1 MLKNLLLHFKTLADY
16 IAKRDDTKNYGI
28 PSDSITFVDES
39 RRINTFNTDYY
50 CGTSQLGS
58 MAYKSSL
65 YDLTIQG
72 NGTTIGTFDPNG
84 EAKTINITPEIL
96 GALSNDDGK
105 AIAKAI
111 AEAVARAQESYS
123 YTDNLR
129 NQFDAHEHPQ
139 YLTSHQS
146 IYTLTINVNGV
157 EYEVFKPNVRSS
169 TINITPEILGA
180 LSNDD
185 GKAIAK
191 AIAEAVA
198 RAQEAYS
205 YTDNLRNQFDAH
217 THDYAP
223 TSHTH
228 PYLPLTGGEVN
239 GNVTVAGEVS
249 VNGANINVT
258 QGNVYAEGFI
268 HRGGGASD
276 LLTADGGLVSKANF
290 APAKKYAELD
300 ADDNLSV
307 MGDINANGNLHTYG
321 TVSVESGSS
330 DDILM
335 ADGSFQSLQQL
346 KNSIS
351 SVPKFSVKVV
361 SALPATGDESTIYL
375 LKSGGD
381 EGNLYTEYL
390 YVNGAWEMLGAQSL
404 NLSEYAKVDDLND
417 VNNKV
422 PASANATDNGEY
434 IEILF
439 GNTSGKYL
447 FSTILN
453 LATHTSSGL
462 MSATD
467 KTKLDSALTEH
478 QKLYI
483 FTVKING
490 VELEVYNPNIKAG
503 EINLTPEILGALSN
517 DDGKAIAKA
526 IADAVARAQEAYSY
540 TDTLRN
546 QFDAHTHPYLPISGG
561 TVTGN
566 LNVSGTLY
574 IDQIKGSSE
583 NIPNFTLGTGDNS
596 GYIWITDDIL
606 GKNENGE
613 RSWSIGANTGYAT
626 FSGVSQTS
634 DQRLKENIHDVDKS
648 FTEKYWATENGLIH
662 EYDWIKSGKHANGM
676 IAQELLNYI
685 PEAVNHNVEND
696 TYSVDY
702 TSATCKMMG
711 AIFKKI
717 KELENEIT
725 TLKQEIKKLKNN

>member
-1 MLKNLLLHFKTLADY
+1 MAKIETTFAFYQTKAAYNEQVNNGGGFADTTVVFIKDKREIATHGMVVCSMDEFFKALLEY
-16 IAKRDDTKNYGI
+16 AK
-28 PSDSITFVDES
+28 
-39 RRINTFNTDYY
+39 
-50 CGTSQLGS
+50 
-58 MAYKSSL
+58 
-65 YDLTIQG
+65 YD
-72 NGTTIGTFDPNG
+72 
-84 EAKTINITPEIL
+84 A
-96 GALSNDDGK
+96 
-105 AIAKAI
+105 
-111 AEAVARAQESYS
+111 
-123 YTDNLR
+123 
-129 NQFDAHEHPQ
+129 
-139 YLTSHQS
+139 
-146 IYTLTINVNGV
+146 
-157 EYEVFKPNVRSS
+157 
-169 TINITPEILGA
+169 
-180 LSNDD
+180 
-185 GKAIAK
+185 
-191 AIAEAVA
+191 
-198 RAQEAYS
+198 
-205 YTDNLRNQFDAH
+205 
-217 THDYAP
+217 
-223 TSHTH
+223 
-228 PYLPLTGGEVN
+228 N
-239 GNVTVAGEVS
+239 GNLHAD
-249 VNGANINVT
+249 
-258 QGNVYAEGFI
+258 GFI

-276 LLTADGGLVSKANF
+276 LLTADGGLVPKANF

-300 ADDNLSV
+300 ADDNLTV
-307 MGDINANGNLHTYG
+307 MGDIDANGNLHTYG
-321 TVSVESGSS
+321 TVSVERGSS

-404 NLSEYAKVDDLND
+404 NLSGYAKVDDLND

-422 PASANATDNGEY
+422 PASANATDNGGD

-447 FSTILN
+447 FSAMLN
-453 LATHTSSGL
+453 LATPTSSGL
-462 MSATD
+462 MSAAD
-467 KTKLDSALTEH
+467 KTKLDSALTAH

-490 VELEVYNPNIKAG
+490 VELEVYKPNAMAG
-503 EINLTPEILGALSN
+503 EIDLTPEILGALSN

-526 IADAVARAQEAYSY
+526 IAEAVARAQEAYSY
-540 TDTLRN
+540 TDNLRN
-546 QFDAHTHPYLPISGG
+546 QFDAHTHPYLPLTGG

-566 LNVSGTLY
+566 LGVSGTLY
-574 IDQIKGSSE
+574 IDQITGYSE
-583 NIPNFTLGTGDNS
+583 NGTNLTLGTGDNS
-596 GYIWITDDIL
+596 GYIWITDDMF

-613 RSWSIGANTGYAT
+613 QSWSIGANSGNAT

-648 FTEKYWATENGLIH
+648 FTEKYWATEHGLIH
-662 EYDWIKSGKHANGM
+662 EFDWIKSGKHANGM

-711 AIFKKI
+711 AMFLKI
-717 KELENEIT
+717 KELENEIVKM
-725 TLKQEIKKLKNN
+725 KQVIEKLKNN

>member
-111 AEAVARAQESYS
+111 A
-123 YTDNLR
+123 D
-129 NQFDAHEHPQ
+129 
-139 YLTSHQS
+139 
-146 IYTLTINVNGV
+146 
-157 EYEVFKPNVRSS
+157 
-169 TINITPEILGA
+169 
-180 LSNDD
+180 
-185 GKAIAK
+185 
-191 AIAEAVA
+191 AVA

-205 YTDNLRNQFDAH
+205 YTDTLRNQFDAH
-217 THDYAP
+217 TH
-223 TSHTH
+223 
-228 PYLPLTGGEVN
+228 PYLPTSGGDIAGNLT
-239 GNVTVAGEVS
+239 
-249 VNGANINVT
+249 
-258 QGNVYAEGFI
+258 
-268 HRGGGASD
+268 
-276 LLTADGGLVSKANF
+276 
-290 APAKKYAELD
+290 
-300 ADDNLSV
+300 V
-307 MGDINANGNLHTYG
+307 MGDIDANGNLHTYG

-390 YVNGAWEMLGAQSL
+390 YVNGAWEMLGTQSL
-404 NLSEYAKVDDLND
+404 NLSGYAKVDDLND

-422 PASANATDNGEY
+422 PVSANATDNGEY

-447 FSTILN
+447 FSTILDI
-453 LATHTSSGL
+453 ATHTSSGL
-462 MSATD
+462 MSAAD
-467 KTKLDSALTEH
+467 KTKLDSALTAH

-490 VELEVYNPNIKAG
+490 VELEVYKPNITAG

-526 IADAVARAQEAYSY
+526 IADAVERAQEAYSY
-540 TDTLRN
+540 TDNLRN
-546 QFDAHTHPYLPISGG
+546 QFDAHTHPYLPLTGG

-566 LNVSGTLY
+566 LDVSGTLY
-574 IDQIKGSSE
+574 ADQIKGYSE
-583 NIPNFTLGTGDNS
+583 NSIKLTLGTGDNS
-596 GYIWITDDIL
+596 GYIWITDDMI
-606 GKNENGE
+606 GRNGNGE
-613 RSWSIGANTGYAT
+613 RSWLIGANTGYAT

-725 TLKQEIKKLKNN
+725 TLKQEIQKLKNNN

>member
-111 AEAVARAQESYS
+111 AEAVARAQE
-123 YTDNLR
+123 
-129 NQFDAHEHPQ
+129 
-139 YLTSHQS
+139 
-146 IYTLTINVNGV
+146 
-157 EYEVFKPNVRSS
+157 
-169 TINITPEILGA
+169 
-180 LSNDD
+180 
-185 GKAIAK
+185 
-191 AIAEAVA
+191 
-198 RAQEAYS
+198 AYS
-205 YTDNLRNQFDAH
+205 YTDNLRNQFDA
-217 THDYAP
+217 
-223 TSHTH
+223 HTH

-239 GNVTVAGEVS
+239 GNVTVAGGV
-249 VNGANINVT
+249 
-258 QGNVYAEGFI
+258 
-268 HRGGGASD
+268 
-276 LLTADGGLVSKANF
+276 
-290 APAKKYAELD
+290 
-300 ADDNLSV
+300 SV
-307 MGDINANGNLHTYG
+307 MGDIDANGNLHTYG

-335 ADGSFQSLQQL
+335 ADGSFQSLQAI
-346 KNSIS
+346 KDTIS
-351 SVPKFSVKVV
+351 AIPKFRTMVV
-361 SALPATGDESTIYL
+361 NVLPSDEEAKSESAIYL
-375 LKSGGD
+375 VKSGSD
-381 EGNLYTEYL
+381 TQNLYTEYIWI
-390 YVNGAWEMLGAQSL
+390 NGAWEQLGTQKVNLDGYL
-404 NLSEYAKVDDLND
+404 NTGNTFLGIYEDTENEIDLEIISDGSAFASTRLPIASSTGAGLMSTTDKTKLNGIEAGANKYVLPAASASAIGGVK
-417 VNNKV
+417 VNNTVNSSPIVNV
-422 PASANATDNGEY
+422 PSTLEQGLDRTYHIQKSSVNDALVVTVPWE
-434 IEILF
+434 
-439 GNTSGKYL
+439 NTTYG
-447 FSTILN
+447 T
-453 LATHTSSGL
+453 ATHNSAGL
-462 MSATD
+462 MSAAD

-483 FTVKING
+483 FTVKVNG
-490 VELEVYNPNIKAG
+490 VELEVYKPNAMAG
-503 EINLTPEILGALSN
+503 EIDLTPEILGALSN

-546 QFDAHTHPYLPISGG
+546 QFDAHTHPYLPLTGG
-561 TVTGN
+561 TVTGD

-574 IDQIKGSSE
+574 ADQIKGYSE
-583 NIPNFTLGTGDNS
+583 NNTNLTLGTGDNT
-596 GYIWITDDIL
+596 GYIWITDDMF

-613 RSWSIGANTGYAT
+613 QSWSIDANTGYAT

-662 EYDWIKSGKHANGM
+662 EFDWIKSGKHANGM

-711 AIFKKI
+711 AMFLKI

>member
-1 MLKNLLLHFKTLADY
+1 MAKIETTFAFYQTKAAYNEQVNNGGGFADTTVVFIKDKREIATHGMVVCSMDEFFKALLEY
-16 IAKRDDTKNYGI
+16 AK
-28 PSDSITFVDES
+28 
-39 RRINTFNTDYY
+39 
-50 CGTSQLGS
+50 
-58 MAYKSSL
+58 
-65 YDLTIQG
+65 YD
-72 NGTTIGTFDPNG
+72 
-84 EAKTINITPEIL
+84 A
-96 GALSNDDGK
+96 
-105 AIAKAI
+105 
-111 AEAVARAQESYS
+111 
-123 YTDNLR
+123 
-129 NQFDAHEHPQ
+129 
-139 YLTSHQS
+139 
-146 IYTLTINVNGV
+146 
-157 EYEVFKPNVRSS
+157 
-169 TINITPEILGA
+169 
-180 LSNDD
+180 
-185 GKAIAK
+185 
-191 AIAEAVA
+191 
-198 RAQEAYS
+198 
-205 YTDNLRNQFDAH
+205 
-217 THDYAP
+217 
-223 TSHTH
+223 
-228 PYLPLTGGEVN
+228 N
-239 GNVTVAGEVS
+239 GNLHAD
-249 VNGANINVT
+249 
-258 QGNVYAEGFI
+258 GFI

-276 LLTADGGLVSKANF
+276 LLTADGGLVPKANF

-300 ADDNLSV
+300 ADDNLTV
-307 MGDINANGNLHTYG
+307 MGDIDANGNLHTYG
-321 TVSVESGSS
+321 TVLVESGSS

-422 PASANATDNGEY
+422 PASANATDNGGD

-447 FSTILN
+447 FSAMLN
-453 LATHTSSGL
+453 LATPTSSGL
-462 MSATD
+462 MSAAD
-467 KTKLDSALTEH
+467 KAKLDNAITEH

-483 FTVKING
+483 FTVKVNG
-490 VELEVYNPNIKAG
+490 VELEVYKPNAMAG
-503 EINLTPEILGALSN
+503 EIDLTPEILGALSN

-526 IADAVARAQEAYSY
+526 IAEAVVRAQEAYSY
-540 TDTLRN
+540 TDNLRN
-546 QFDAHTHPYLPISGG
+546 QFDAHTHPYLPLTGG
-561 TVTGN
+561 TLTGN
-566 LNVSGTLY
+566 LGVSGTLY
-574 IDQIKGSSE
+574 IDQIKGYSE
-583 NIPNFTLGTGDNS
+583 NNTNLTLGTGDNT
-596 GYIWITDDIL
+596 GYIWITDDMF

-613 RSWSIGANTGYAT
+613 QSWSINANTGYAT
-626 FSGVSQTS
+626 FSGVSQTT

-648 FTEKYWATENGLIH
+648 FTEKYWATEHGLIH
-662 EYDWIKSGKHANGM
+662 EFDWIKSGKHANGM

-711 AIFKKI
+711 AMFLKI

>member
-84 EAKTINITPEIL
+84 ADKTINITPEIL

-111 AEAVARAQESYS
+111 A
-123 YTDNLR
+123 D
-129 NQFDAHEHPQ
+129 
-139 YLTSHQS
+139 
-146 IYTLTINVNGV
+146 
-157 EYEVFKPNVRSS
+157 
-169 TINITPEILGA
+169 
-180 LSNDD
+180 
-185 GKAIAK
+185 
-191 AIAEAVA
+191 AVA

-217 THDYAP
+217 EHDYAP
-223 TSHTH
+223 TNHTH

-276 LLTADGGLVSKANF
+276 LLTADGGLVPKANF

-300 ADDNLSV
+300 ADDNLNV
-307 MGDINANGNLHTYG
+307 MGNINANGNLHTYG

-335 ADGSFQSLQQL
+335 ADGSFQSIQEL
-346 KNSIS
+346 KNAIS
-351 SVPKFSVKVV
+351 SVHKLSIKVV

-390 YVNGAWEMLGAQSL
+390 YVNGAWE
-404 NLSEYAKVDDLND
+404 V
-417 VNNKV
+417 
-422 PASANATDNGEY
+422 
-434 IEILF
+434 
-439 GNTSGKYL
+439 
-447 FSTILN
+447 
-453 LATHTSSGL
+453 
-462 MSATD
+462 
-467 KTKLDSALTEH
+467 
-478 QKLYI
+478 
-483 FTVKING
+483 
-490 VELEVYNPNIKAG
+490 
-503 EINLTPEILGALSN
+503 LGALSN

-526 IADAVARAQEAYSY
+526 IAEAVARAQEAYSY
-540 TDTLRN
+540 TDNLRN
-546 QFDAHTHPYLPISGG
+546 QFDAHTHPYLPLTGG

-574 IDQIKGSSE
+574 ADQIKGYSE
-583 NIPNFTLGTGDNS
+583 NSTNLTLGTGDNS
-596 GYIWITDDIL
+596 GCIWITDDMI
-606 GKNENGE
+606 GKNKNGE
-613 RSWSIGANTGYAT
+613 YSWEIGANTGYAT
-626 FSGVSQTS
+626 FSSVSQTS

-725 TLKQEIKKLKNN
+725 TLKQEIKKLKNNN

>member
-390 YVNGAWEMLGAQSL
+390 YVKWRMG
-404 NLSEYAKVDDLND
+404 
-417 VNNKV
+417 
-422 PASANATDNGEY
+422 NA
-434 IEILF
+434 
-439 GNTSGKYL
+439 
-447 FSTILN
+447 
-453 LATHTSSGL
+453 
-462 MSATD
+462 
-467 KTKLDSALTEH
+467 
-478 QKLYI
+478 
-483 FTVKING
+483 
-490 VELEVYNPNIKAG
+490 
-503 EINLTPEILGALSN
+503 
-517 DDGKAIAKA
+517 
-526 IADAVARAQEAYSY
+526 R
-540 TDTLRN
+540 
-546 QFDAHTHPYLPISGG
+546 
-561 TVTGN
+561 
-566 LNVSGTLY
+566 
-574 IDQIKGSSE
+574 
-583 NIPNFTLGTGDNS
+583 
-596 GYIWITDDIL
+596 
-606 GKNENGE
+606 
-613 RSWSIGANTGYAT
+613 
-626 FSGVSQTS
+626 
-634 DQRLKENIHDVDKS
+634 
-648 FTEKYWATENGLIH
+648 
-662 EYDWIKSGKHANGM
+662 
-676 IAQELLNYI
+676 
-685 PEAVNHNVEND
+685 
-696 TYSVDY
+696 
-702 TSATCKMMG
+702 C
-711 AIFKKI
+711 AIFESKRICKGG
-717 KELENEIT
+717 
-725 TLKQEIKKLKNN
+725 

>member
-1 MLKNLLLHFKTLADY
+1 MAKIETTFAFYQTKAAYNEQVNNGGGFADTTVVFIKDKREIATHGMVVCSMDEFFKALLEY
-16 IAKRDDTKNYGI
+16 AK
-28 PSDSITFVDES
+28 
-39 RRINTFNTDYY
+39 
-50 CGTSQLGS
+50 
-58 MAYKSSL
+58 
-65 YDLTIQG
+65 YD
-72 NGTTIGTFDPNG
+72 
-84 EAKTINITPEIL
+84 A
-96 GALSNDDGK
+96 
-105 AIAKAI
+105 
-111 AEAVARAQESYS
+111 
-123 YTDNLR
+123 
-129 NQFDAHEHPQ
+129 
-139 YLTSHQS
+139 
-146 IYTLTINVNGV
+146 
-157 EYEVFKPNVRSS
+157 
-169 TINITPEILGA
+169 
-180 LSNDD
+180 
-185 GKAIAK
+185 
-191 AIAEAVA
+191 
-198 RAQEAYS
+198 
-205 YTDNLRNQFDAH
+205 
-217 THDYAP
+217 
-223 TSHTH
+223 
-228 PYLPLTGGEVN
+228 N
-239 GNVTVAGEVS
+239 GNLHAD
-249 VNGANINVT
+249 
-258 QGNVYAEGFI
+258 GFI

-300 ADDNLSV
+300 ADDNLTV
-307 MGDINANGNLHTYG
+307 MGDIDANGNLHTYG

-404 NLSEYAKVDDLND
+404 NLSGYAKVDDLND

-422 PASANATDNGEY
+422 PASANATDNGGD

-447 FSTILN
+447 FSAVLN

-462 MSATD
+462 MSAAD

-483 FTVKING
+483 FTVKVNG
-490 VELEVYNPNIKAG
+490 VELEVYKPNAMAG
-503 EINLTPEILGALSN
+503 EIDLTPEILGALSN

-526 IADAVARAQEAYSY
+526 IAEAVARAQEAYSY
-540 TDTLRN
+540 TDNLRN
-546 QFDAHTHPYLPISGG
+546 QFDAHTHPYLPLTGG
-561 TVTGN
+561 TVTGD
-566 LNVSGTLY
+566 LNVLGTLY
-574 IDQIKGSSE
+574 ADQIKGYSE
-583 NIPNFTLGTGDNS
+583 NSTNLTLGTGDNT
-596 GYIWITDDIL
+596 GYIWITDDMF

-613 RSWSIGANTGYAT
+613 QSWSIDANTGYAT

-662 EYDWIKSGKHANGM
+662 EFDWIKSGKHANGM

-711 AIFKKI
+711 AMFLKI

>member
-58 MAYKSSL
+58 MAY
-65 YDLTIQG
+65 
-72 NGTTIGTFDPNG
+72 
-84 EAKTINITPEIL
+84 
-96 GALSNDDGK
+96 DDGK

-111 AEAVARAQESYS
+111 A
-123 YTDNLR
+123 D
-129 NQFDAHEHPQ
+129 
-139 YLTSHQS
+139 
-146 IYTLTINVNGV
+146 
-157 EYEVFKPNVRSS
+157 
-169 TINITPEILGA
+169 
-180 LSNDD
+180 
-185 GKAIAK
+185 
-191 AIAEAVA
+191 AVA

-223 TSHTH
+223 TNHTH

-239 GNVTVAGEVS
+239 GNVTVEGEVS
-249 VNGANINVT
+249 VKGANINVT
-258 QGNVYAEGFI
+258 QGSVYADGFI
-268 HRGGGASD
+268 HSSGSSSD
-276 LLTADGGLVSKANF
+276 LLTADGGLVPKSNF
-290 APAKKYAELD
+290 APARKYAELD
-300 ADDNLSV
+300 ADDNLTV
-307 MGDINANGNLHTYG
+307 IGDIDANGNLHTYG

-346 KNSIS
+346 KNTIS
-351 SVPKFSVKVV
+351 SVPKFSVNVV

-390 YVNGAWEMLGAQSL
+390 YVNGAWE
-404 NLSEYAKVDDLND
+404 V
-417 VNNKV
+417 
-422 PASANATDNGEY
+422 
-434 IEILF
+434 
-439 GNTSGKYL
+439 
-447 FSTILN
+447 
-453 LATHTSSGL
+453 
-462 MSATD
+462 
-467 KTKLDSALTEH
+467 
-478 QKLYI
+478 
-483 FTVKING
+483 
-490 VELEVYNPNIKAG
+490 
-503 EINLTPEILGALSN
+503 LGALFN

-526 IADAVARAQEAYSY
+526 IAEAVARAQEAYSY
-540 TDTLRN
+540 TDNLRN
-546 QFDAHTHPYLPISGG
+546 QFDAHTHPYLPLTGG
-561 TVTGN
+561 TVTGD

-574 IDQIKGSSE
+574 ADQITGSSE
-583 NIPNFTLGTGDNS
+583 NSTHLTLGTGDNS
-596 GYIWITDDIL
+596 GYVYITDDMF
-606 GKNENGE
+606 GKNKNGGE
-613 RSWSIGANTGYAT
+613 SWSINANSGYAI

-648 FTEKYWATENGLIH
+648 FTEKYWATEHGLIH

-711 AIFKKI
+711 AMFLKI

>member
-58 MAYKSSL
+58 MAY
-65 YDLTIQG
+65 
-72 NGTTIGTFDPNG
+72 
-84 EAKTINITPEIL
+84 
-96 GALSNDDGK
+96 DDGK
-105 AIAKAI
+105 AIAKSI
-111 AEAVARAQESYS
+111 A
-123 YTDNLR
+123 D
-129 NQFDAHEHPQ
+129 
-139 YLTSHQS
+139 
-146 IYTLTINVNGV
+146 
-157 EYEVFKPNVRSS
+157 
-169 TINITPEILGA
+169 
-180 LSNDD
+180 
-185 GKAIAK
+185 
-191 AIAEAVA
+191 AVA

-217 THDYAP
+217 EHPQYI
-223 TSHTH
+223 TSHQSIYTLTINVNGVEYEVYKPNVRSSTINITPDVIGAAETQHTH

-239 GNVTVAGEVS
+239 GNVTVAGEVY
-249 VNGANINVT
+249 VNGNLSAD
-258 QGNVYAEGFI
+258 GFI
-268 HRGGGASD
+268 HRGGGSSD
-276 LLTADGGLVSKANF
+276 LLTADGGLVPKANF

-300 ADDNLSV
+300 ADDNLTV
-307 MGDINANGNLHTYG
+307 MGDIDANGNLHTYG

-346 KNSIS
+346 KNTIS
-351 SVPKFSVKVV
+351 SVTKFSVKVV

-375 LKSGGD
+375 IKSGGD

-390 YVNGAWEMLGAQSL
+390 YVNGAW
-404 NLSEYAKVDDLND
+404 
-417 VNNKV
+417 
-422 PASANATDNGEY
+422 
-434 IEILF
+434 
-439 GNTSGKYL
+439 
-447 FSTILN
+447 
-453 LATHTSSGL
+453 
-462 MSATD
+462 
-467 KTKLDSALTEH
+467 
-478 QKLYI
+478 
-483 FTVKING
+483 
-490 VELEVYNPNIKAG
+490 
-503 EINLTPEILGALSN
+503 EILGALSN

-546 QFDAHTHPYLPISGG
+546 QFDAHTHPYLPLTGG

-574 IDQIKGSSE
+574 ADQIKGYSE
-583 NIPNFTLGTGDNS
+583 NSIKLTLGTGDNS
-596 GYIWITDDIL
+596 GYIWITDDMI
-606 GKNENGE
+606 GKNVNGE
-613 RSWSIGANTGYAT
+613 PSWEIGANTGYAT
-626 FSGVSQTS
+626 FSSVSQTS

-648 FTEKYWATENGLIH
+648 FADKYWSTENGLIH

-711 AIFKKI
+711 AMFQKI
-717 KELENEIT
+717 KELENEIVKM
-725 TLKQEIKKLKNN
+725 KQVIEKLKNN